1 MPLKV
6 YKYNTK
12 NNAKNNN
19 SKYLRKTYKKYINNK
34 TKSHSSKVLNK
45 NKNKNNKTNYTK
57 QNKHNKHNKH
67 NNRSLRSLR
76 SNSSLRSLHKGG
88 FNNCNIATV
97 KEPGFNIPS
106 FGGINGLSIPESQS
120 AIYRPNCTPD
130 TYQAMIQ

>member
-6 YKYNTK
+6 YKYNT
-12 NNAKNNN
+12 KNNN

-45 NKNKNNKTNYTK
+45 NKNKNKNKNNKTNYTK
-57 QNKHNKHNKH
+57 QNKHNKHN
-67 NNRSLRSLR
+67 NRSLRRNR
-76 SNSSLRSLHKGG
+76 SNSSLHRGG
-88 FNNCNIATV
+88 FNSCNIATV

>member
-6 YKYNTK
+6 YKYNT
-12 NNAKNNN
+12 KNNN

-57 QNKHNKHNKH
+57 QNKHNKHN
-67 NNRSLRSLR
+67 NRSLRRNR
-76 SNSSLRSLHKGG
+76 SNSSLHRGG
-88 FNNCNIATV
+88 FNSCNIATV